1 MILIYLYMYVD
12 NSYEWYDA
20 KLPIEHKVTFIVP
33 QTIERLSWFTPRI
46 TWVIEK
52 GGVHSDFYSTS
63 RLCKDQSNRSVINVR
78 TIPRLGDGNYM

>member
-1 MILIYLYMYVD
+1 MLMMAMKD
-12 NSYEWYDA
+12 MMS
-20 KLPIEHKVTFIVP
+20 IEHKVTFIVP
-33 QTIERLSWFTPRI
+33 QTIERLSWFTPRV

-63 RLCKDQSNRSVINVR
+63 RLCEDQSNRSVINVR